1 MTRPALARCAAMLTA
16 LTVLVAIPAVAK
28 AAYSPFH
35 PFNPR
40 GNSEAVKEKIAE
52 EFPGAQI
59 PPREG
64 IVCSSAEHSYYGPAS
79 YCFVEFTTGRSW
91 NLAEVS
97 MTADL
102 IGGTGV
108 TANVYR
114 HTTWDRRWQRCPL
127 RRGVPGTLLANDE
140 CGRTAPER
148 DLTVADA
155 DMIEFNALPRIRA
168 HRPIRAISRD
178 FTFADAVPSISRY
191 RATRQG
197 NLYTFTNAVGDSLRY
212 QAAAKR

>member
-1 MTRPALARCAAMLTA
+1 MTRPALARRAAMLTA
-16 LTVLVAIPAVAK
+16 LMLLVAFPAVAR

-35 PFNPR
+35 PFNQR

-52 EFPGAQI
+52 EFPGTQI
-59 PPREG
+59 PPQEG

-79 YCFVEFTTGRSW
+79 YCIVEFTTGQTW

-97 MTADL
+97 MTIDL
-102 IGGTGV
+102 VGGTGV

-114 HTTWDRRWQRCPL
+114 HTTWERRWQRCPL
-127 RRGVPGTLLANDE
+127 RRGVPGTLFANDA
-140 CGRTAPER
+140 CGRMAPER
-148 DLTVADA
+148 DLIVADV

-168 HRPIRAISRD
+168 QRPIRAISRD
-178 FTFADAVPSISRY
+178 FTFAGAVPSISRY
-191 RATRQG
+191 RATRKG

-212 QAAAKR
+212 RGAARR